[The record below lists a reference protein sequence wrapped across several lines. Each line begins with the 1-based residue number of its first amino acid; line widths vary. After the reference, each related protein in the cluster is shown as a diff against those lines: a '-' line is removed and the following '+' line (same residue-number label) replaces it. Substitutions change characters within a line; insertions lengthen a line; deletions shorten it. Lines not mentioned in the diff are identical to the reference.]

1 MECLSRTD
9 SSKGMPEKSHGKHY
23 CKILYFE
30 ILYLLWRVMVE
41 IRHHDLYSTR
51 GFILLH
57 AHCALRQ
64 ANFDTLNLPN
74 FDK

>member
-1 MECLSRTD
+1 
-9 SSKGMPEKSHGKHY
+9 
-23 CKILYFE
+23 
-30 ILYLLWRVMVE
+30 MVE